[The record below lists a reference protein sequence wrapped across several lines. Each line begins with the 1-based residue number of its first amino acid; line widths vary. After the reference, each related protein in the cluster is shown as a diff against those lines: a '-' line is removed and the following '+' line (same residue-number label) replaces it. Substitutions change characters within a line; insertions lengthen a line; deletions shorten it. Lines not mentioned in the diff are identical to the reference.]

1 VRQRFTEGMAA
12 SAKKPPQTQGA
23 LMFTQNAGRER
34 GLATVRVENGV
45 RV

>member
-23 LMFTQNAGRER
+23 LMFTQNAGWKR
-34 GLATVRVENGV
+34 GLAAGSVGNGV